1 MNISRRKFINVG
13 TLSLGISALP
23 ICNFLK
29 KKTEL
34 EDLYDY
40 MESHTVLHPLKGEVP
55 FKLYPHHKRILKNI
69 HENDKVVIVKARQ
82 IGMTTLL
89 AGYMRWR
96 YGLYNYR
103 YFSGSFERNNH
114 FENKIAKFS
123 NVKIPDNSICCV
135 CDEYNLFKIPIIPEG
150 VKKVIITGTPD
161 YNGNLKYIVDRK
173 DLFGFKVFTY
183 SAHDCYPMWDKNKID
198 LVKNVYYKHMN
209 DNYFKRDLEAKF
221 V

>member
-40 MESHTVLHPLKGEVP
+40 VESNLHPINGNIPP

-69 HENDKVVIVKARQ
+69 HENDRVVIVKARQ

-89 AGYMRWR
+89 AVYLKWLNGPYKYITANQEM
-96 YGLYNYR
+96 GQ
-103 YFSGSFERNNH
+103 YFRKIL
-114 FENKIAKFS
+114 NKFDEKLNCES
-123 NVKIPDNSICCV
+123 DNTV
-135 CDEYNLFKIPIIPEG
+135 YVLDEVNLNRLPFPHPKNKTII
-150 VKKVIITGTPD
+150 VGTPD
-161 YNGNLKYIVDRK
+161 ARGNLKYVVDRK
-173 DLFGFKVFTY
+173 DLFKLKVFTY
-183 SAHDCYPMWDKNKID
+183 SVHDCYPMWDKNKINFA
-198 LVKNVYYKHMN
+198 KNVYNKNMN
-209 DNYFKRDLEAKF
+209 DNYLKRDLDAKF